1 MKPPVLEEGLSGE
14 ALLKEVQKAFRL
26 RGVSLKNAELLEAG
40 GGPSVAPE
48 KGTGVLDPEDFS
60 AVAEFA
66 RRKAA
71 QTAEAVRTGRA
82 ETAPYRKS
90 KRDTACARCDYASV
104 CGFDPTFGGCT
115 YRSVRTVKADAFL
128 EEARHE
134 TVDE

>member
-1 MKPPVLEEGLSGE
+1 MCDLAAVSYTHLDVYKRQIGMFASFDPLALDQACADACLAANPLPGSRLSD
-14 ALLKEVQKAFRL
+14 
-26 RGVSLKNAELLEAG
+26 NM
-40 GGPSVAPE
+40 
-48 KGTGVLDPEDFS
+48 
-60 AVAEFA
+60 A
-66 RRKAA
+66 RQGFVDLGDLFQMCIRDS
-71 QTAEAVRTGRA
+71 TGRA

-104 CGFDPTFGGCT
+104 CGFDPAFGGCA